1 MGPENQEKPTLRMWN
16 EATGEWVA
24 IPDTLVELT
33 VSECEDGQE
42 CPAIRN
48 LSRCYFCDHS
58 DSARWHDGCIRC
70 KRWSQWVAPDAQV
83 CPEYTGFSMTI
94 PLKAKVSSEIEKP

>member
-1 MGPENQEKPTLRMWN
+1 MGPENLEKATLRMWN
-16 EATGEWVA
+16 EATGEWVP

-33 VSECEDGQE
+33 LSESEDGQE
-42 CPAIRN
+42 CPAIHN
-48 LSRCYFCDHS
+48 LDRCYFCDHS
-58 DSARWHDGCIRC
+58 DSARQHDGCIRC

-94 PLKAKVSSEIEKP
+94 PLKDRTPSEIVKP